1 MENLIAFAVGRRWL
15 VVAATLLIAGLGLY
29 NATQLPIDAVP
40 DITNIQVQI
49 NSEAE
54 GYSPLES
61 EQRVTYIVENAMSG
75 IPHLDYTRSLSRYG
89 LSQVTVVFEEGT
101 NIYWARQQISERLL
115 SVRNELPPGVEPKLG
130 PIASGL
136 GEIFT
141 YAIKAQPD
149 ARRADGNE
157 YNAEDLRTIQDWIIR
172 PQLVKVPGITEINSV
187 GGFAREYQVAPTPGK
202 LLAYKVTI
210 DDLIRALESN
220 NQNAGAGYI
229 ERNGEQW
236 LIRSP
241 GQLDSLNDIGQV
253 VVAKRDDAPVRI
265 KDVAEVRYGKELRT
279 GAATMDGQ
287 ETVLGTAFMLLGE
300 NSRTVAKAVAEK
312 LVEVNRSLPEGVVAE
327 AVYNRTELVDK
338 TIVTVKNNLLEGAI
352 LVIVVLFVLLG
363 NMQAAFIVALVIP
376 LSMLFA
382 ITGMASNKVS
392 GNLMSLGAIDFG
404 LIVDG
409 AVIVV
414 ENTLRRLGLA
424 QQRLGRLLTIEERLN
439 EVVISTREVFKPAVF
454 GVFIIMLVYL
464 PIFALSGVEGK
475 MFHPMAFTV
484 VAALLGALIF
494 SVTFVPAAV
503 AILVRGKVKE
513 KENGLMLLAHKLY
526 QPLLNLS
533 LKIPV
538 IMVTLA
544 TVFVVYSA
552 SQISKLGTEFLP
564 QLDEHDM
571 AIHAL
576 RIPGTGLEQA
586 IGMQK
591 QLEDEISEFS
601 EVETVFAKIGTP
613 EIATDPMPP
622 NVADTFVMLK
632 PREQWPD
639 PTKPKD
645 VLVDEIRMAIEKV
658 PGNKYE
664 LTQPIEMRF
673 NELIAGV
680 RSDVA
685 IRIYGDDLDTLA
697 VLGANVETLLRQ
709 VDGGKDVRIE
719 QMKGLPMISVEP
731 QRDHLALLGLTV
743 VDIQNALQTA
753 TSGRQT
759 GLIYEGDRRFKLV
772 VRMDDAYRRDIK
784 ALAQI
789 PVAIPGNA
797 NPDLSYVPLGEV
809 ADIKE
814 IQGPSQVNRESG
826 KRNVVVT
833 ANVEGRDL
841 GSFIAETQELMRSQ
855 LDLPSGYWLG
865 YGGTFEQLQSAIG
878 RLSILVPLTLLLI
891 LMLLYSA
898 FNSLRDSLV
907 VFTGVPLALTGGVM
921 ALIFRDLSLSISAI
935 VGFIALSGVAVLNGV
950 VMLSFIRE
958 LREKGETLLVAIQ
971 QGASQRLRPVLMT
984 ALVAS
989 LGFVPMAINT
999 GAGAEVQ
1006 RPLATVVIGGIVSST
1021 LLTLVVLPALYLL
1034 VHYLATVK
1042 PSRDEFSWCMIC
1054 ALGKLINTRRSSVT
1068 GLMEYSE
1075 TL

>member
-526 QPLLNLS
+526 QPVLNLS

-538 IMVTLA
+538 IMVA
-544 TVFVVYSA
+544 AASVFVVYSA
-552 SQISKLGTEFLP
+552 SQITKLGTEFLP

-921 ALIFRDLSLSISAI
+921 ALIFRDMSLSISAI

-1021 LLTLVVLPALYLL
+1021 LLTLVVLPALYLM
-1034 VHYLATVK
+1034 VHY
-1042 PSRDEFSWCMIC
+1042 FSDR
-1054 ALGKLINTRRSSVT
+1054 KT
-1068 GLMEYSE
+1068 
-1075 TL
+1075 

>member
-1 MENLIAFAVGRRWL
+1 MEKLIAFAVGRRWL

-921 ALIFRDLSLSISAI
+921 ALIFRDMSLSISAI

-1021 LLTLVVLPALYLL
+1021 LLTLVVLPALYLM
-1034 VHYLATVK
+1034 VHY
-1042 PSRDEFSWCMIC
+1042 FSDRK
-1054 ALGKLINTRRSSVT
+1054 A
-1068 GLMEYSE
+1068 
-1075 TL
+1075 

>member
-1 MENLIAFAVGRRWL
+1 MEKLIAFAVGRRWL

-101 NIYWARQQISERLL
+101 DIYWARQQISERLL

-136 GEIFT
+136 GEVFT
-141 YAIKAQPD
+141 YAIKAGPD

-187 GGFAREYQVAPTPGK
+187 GGFAREYQVAPNPGK

-210 DDLIRALESN
+210 EDLIRALERN
-220 NQNAGAGYI
+220 NQNTGAGYI

-241 GQLDSLNDIGQV
+241 GQLENLYDIGQV
-253 VVAKRDDAPVRI
+253 VIAKRDDAPVRI

-312 LVEVNRSLPEGVVAE
+312 LVEVNRSLPEGVVAK

-513 KENGLMLLAHKLY
+513 KENGLMLFAHKLY

-533 LKIPV
+533 LKMPV
-538 IMVTLA
+538 IMVTVA
-544 TVFVVYSA
+544 AVFVVYSA
-552 SQISKLGTEFLP
+552 SQITKLGTEFLP

-591 QLEDEISEFS
+591 QLEGEISEFP

-645 VLVDEIRMAIEKV
+645 VLIDEIRMAIDKV

-709 VDGGKDVRIE
+709 VDGGKDVRVE

-772 VRMDDAYRRDIK
+772 VRMDETYSRDIK

-789 PVAIPGNA
+789 PVAIPDNA

-907 VFTGVPLALTGGVM
+907 VFTGVPLALTGGVI
-921 ALIFRDLSLSISAI
+921 ALILRDMSLSISAI

-1021 LLTLVVLPALYLL
+1021 LLTLVVLPALYLM
-1034 VHYLATVK
+1034 VHY
-1042 PSRDEFSWCMIC
+1042 FSDRK
-1054 ALGKLINTRRSSVT
+1054 A
-1068 GLMEYSE
+1068 
-1075 TL
+1075 

>member
-1 MENLIAFAVGRRWL
+1 MEKLIAFAVGRRWL

-101 NIYWARQQISERLL
+101 DIYWARQQISERLL

-136 GEIFT
+136 GEVFT
-141 YAIKAQPD
+141 YAIKAGPD

-187 GGFAREYQVAPTPGK
+187 GGFAREYQVAPNPGK

-210 DDLIRALESN
+210 EDLIRALERN

-241 GQLDSLNDIGQV
+241 GQLENLYDIGQV
-253 VVAKRDDAPVRI
+253 VIAKRDDAPVRI

-312 LVEVNRSLPEGVVAE
+312 LVEVNRSLPEGVVAK

-513 KENGLMLLAHKLY
+513 KENGLMLFAHKLY

-538 IMVTLA
+538 IMVTVA
-544 TVFVVYSA
+544 AVFVVYSA
-552 SQISKLGTEFLP
+552 SQITKLGTEFLP

-591 QLEDEISEFS
+591 QLEGEISEFS

-645 VLVDEIRMAIEKV
+645 VLIDEIRMAIDKV

-709 VDGGKDVRIE
+709 VDGGKDVRVE

-772 VRMDDAYRRDIK
+772 VRMDETYRRDIK

-809 ADIKE
+809 ANIKE

-841 GSFIAETQELMRSQ
+841 GSFITETQELMRSQ

-921 ALIFRDLSLSISAI
+921 ALILRDMSLSISAI

-1021 LLTLVVLPALYLL
+1021 LLTLVVLPALYLM
-1034 VHYLATVK
+1034 VHY
-1042 PSRDEFSWCMIC
+1042 FSDRK
-1054 ALGKLINTRRSSVT
+1054 A
-1068 GLMEYSE
+1068 
-1075 TL
+1075 